1 MIYAQNVLGTRWL
14 VFFWLALEEDESRTL
29 FWTYR
34 MILDLFFRAVKPRMQ
49 PSRKP
54 TSPWSFL
61 LLFFL
66 HGGLSNATFIFFIF
80 YCYIQI
86 TNYYDPEGD
95 AFQTE
100 TEVLHCIAACFYRR
114 VKVQADLCRA

>member
-1 MIYAQNVLGTRWL
+1 MATKISKQEASKTIKY
-14 VFFWLALEEDESRTL
+14 
-29 FWTYR
+29 
-34 MILDLFFRAVKPRMQ
+34 KPSNQ
-49 PSRKP
+49 PSKKP
-54 TSPWSFL
+54 SQKSNSPAERPYIYTLEVF

-66 HGGLSNATFIFFIF
+66 HGGLSNATFLFFIF

-100 TEVLHCIAACFYRR
+100 TEVSHCIAFCF
-114 VKVQADLCRA
+114 